1 MNLLKKT
8 MLNWID
14 FKYEN
19 YKKNKKKNYKKPT
32 GKTKKKIVKKP
43 TGKT

>member
-1 MNLLKKT
+1 MK
-8 MLNWID
+8 II
-14 FKYEN
+14 
-19 YKKNKKKNYKKPT
+19 KKNKKKNYKKPT